1 MSRTAGKNFPEASIQ
16 TRSASRIPNLPR
28 RGAMAGLCLAL
39 ALLPVA
45 PAWAAAALTTPATA
59 GKAAATAP
67 NAAALAPFEALQNTI
82 IEVSERV
89 KPVVVHIEAIVRKD
103 NRRSE
108 VTGSGII
115 TDAEGHILTNHHIV
129 DEAEKITVTVPG
141 MKKKLDAKVIGADVQ
156 TDVALIKVN
165 PPAPLPFPAFG
176 NSDKVRVGEWVIA
189 IGNPYGLDGTVSFG
203 IVSAKGRNLDV
214 PELIN
219 EFIQTD
225 ALIDR
230 GSSGGPLT
238 DLTGKVIGINS
249 RGQGRGIGFTIPI
262 NTALEVKKN
271 FLAAGSIERGYLGVS
286 IQPLDRDL
294 AEYLGL
300 PSASGVIV
308 NSVREGSPA
317 HKAGIRQGD
326 ILTSFGGK
334 TIDAEEEKDLNQ
346 FQRMVTQAPIGKPV
360 KITLLRAKAP
370 MVVSAAIGRQPKVEA
385 KEEEARDLG
394 INVKE
399 ITESIYLEFR
409 LDTKRGVF
417 VSYVEDGT
425 PAAEANVQPGDVVQ
439 ELAGRPV
446 ANLADFK
453 AALQQS
459 KTMKRF
465 LIKTRRGKDLKFL
478 LVKMGRGKEPAAP
491 AAEAIE
497 STGNTDRP

>member
-1 MSRTAGKNFPEASIQ
+1 MRAAQNILRPRATAA
-16 TRSASRIPNLPR
+16 
-28 RGAMAGLCLAL
+28 LCLAL
-39 ALLPVA
+39 ALLPVVSAFGAAGITA
-45 PAWAAAALTTPATA
+45 PGGAGPSTGAGAAAKGDA
-59 GKAAATAP
+59 G
-67 NAAALAPFEALQNTI
+67 LAPFEALQNRI
-82 IEVSERV
+82 IEISERV

-103 NRRSE
+103 SRRTE

-115 TDAEGHILTNHHIV
+115 TDAQGHILTNHHIV
-129 DEAEKITVTVPG
+129 DDAEKITVTVPG

-156 TDVALIKVN
+156 TDVALIKVTS
-165 PPAPLPFPAFG
+165 PAPLPFPAFG

-271 FLAAGSIERGYLGVS
+271 FLAAGSFERGYLGVS
-286 IQPLDRDL
+286 VQPLDRDL

-300 PSASGVIV
+300 ASVSGVLV

-317 HKAGIRQGD
+317 QKAGIRQGD
-326 ILTSFGGK
+326 ILTSFAGGA
-334 TIDAEEEKDLNQ
+334 IEAEEDKDLNQ
-346 FQRMVTQAPIGKPV
+346 FQRMVTSAPIGKPV
-360 KITLLRAKAP
+360 EIALLRAKAP
-370 MVVSAAIGRQPKVEA
+370 VTLSAVIGKQPKVEA

-399 ITESIYLEFR
+399 ITESIFLEYR
-409 LDTKRGVF
+409 LDTKKGVF

-425 PAAEANVQPGDVVQ
+425 PASEANVQPGDVVQ
-439 ELAGRPV
+439 ELAGKPV
-446 ANLADFK
+446 TNLADFK
-453 AALQQS
+453 NALRAS
-459 KTMKRF
+459 KATKRF
-465 LIKTRRGKDLKFL
+465 LIKARRGKDLKYL
-478 LVKMGRGKEPAAP
+478 LVKMDRGKEPTAP
-491 AAEAIE
+491 APHPIE
-497 STGNTDRP
+497 STGNPGAPKGPGSGGE